1 MIVDIA
7 EKPIEFN
14 ADVRR
19 VVDHNKMVIRIPYGG
34 RTLSFK
40 NIEPYLM
47 LCRPD
52 TKPVVWKDIQVPA
65 CKGEDYVI
73 TCTSE
78 GVPYQRRN
86 SYRLS
91 LCVECSVDLPTHR
104 DVRLTIKDISTTG
117 FSFFIPK
124 TKDISVV
131 GRAAVTAYLVDSGM
145 SIKLNGIVVRQC
157 DCELGTT
164 YGCKMFVEPSGLQ
177 KYIAAK
183 QRKSMKR
190 T

>member
-1 MIVDIA
+1 
-7 EKPIEFN
+7 
-14 ADVRR
+14 
-19 VVDHNKMVIRIPYGG
+19 MVIRVPCGG
-34 RTLSFK
+34 RTISFK
-40 NIEPYLM
+40 NVEAHLI

-52 TKPVVWKDIQVPA
+52 TKPIIWKDIQVPA
-65 CKGEDYVI
+65 SKGEEYVI
-73 TCTSE
+73 KCDSE
-78 GVPYQRRN
+78 GVPHQRRN

-91 LCVECSVDLPTHR
+91 LCVECSMDLPTHR
-104 DVRLTIKDISTTG
+104 DVRLTIKDVSSTG

-124 TKDISVV
+124 TKDINIL

-145 SIKLNGIVVRQC
+145 SIKLQGVVLRQC

-177 KYIAAK
+177 HYIAIK
-183 QRKSMKR
+183 QRKSLKR